1 MQGSRANLLL
11 VLSSR
16 VRPLVCLLLVACFLY
31 NPFISLI
38 HSSHGLS
45 AHHLTRN
52 RSTVGAGE
60 LQNFSPE
67 SKAAALNVLSAKCIR
82 ETLIAPPVVEF
93 LAVVFAPVRPIF
105 VEFTSNLF
113 FRPPPSA

>member
-1 MQGSRANLLL
+1 M
-11 VLSSR
+11 
-16 VRPLVCLLLVACFLY
+16 ACFLY

-38 HSSHGLS
+38 HSTHGLS
-45 AHHLTRN
+45 VHHLTRN

-67 SKAAALNVLSAKCIR
+67 SKAAALKVLSAERIR

-93 LAVVFAPVRPIF
+93 LGVVFTPVRPSF
-105 VEFTSNLF
+105 VEFTPNLF
-113 FRPPPSA
+113 FRPPPFV